1 MMRCPGCQLDNREGA
16 KFCKECGTKLERKC
30 PSCGYPCKSDSL
42 FCDEC
47 GYNFATPK
55 APLPVDYS
63 RPESYTPKFLADKI
77 LNTRSAVEGERKV
90 VTVLFADVANYT
102 AIAEKRDPE
111 EVHRIMD
118 GCFKILMDGIHRYE
132 GTINQFTGDGIMAI
146 FGAPIAHENHAQRA
160 CYAALSIQRAIED
173 YGEKVRADSGLEFKM
188 RFGINSGLV
197 MVGAIGN
204 DLRMDYT
211 ADGDTTNLASRLE
224 SIAKPGSVV
233 VSESTYR
240 LIKAYFR
247 LEALGPVTL
256 KGKEEPQN
264 AYLLID
270 STSVKTR
277 FEEAVSKGL
286 VRFVGRKN
294 SMATLRSIWNRANE
308 GLGQVMGI
316 MGEPGVGKSRLMLEF
331 KRSLAEDD
339 IHFLEGRCLPH
350 GDSIAYL
357 PFLDIL
363 KAHFSI
369 KEGQDD
375 SDSTKNIKEKIT
387 FMDKKASPFMI
398 SAFQQLLSL
407 RIDDESW
414 HPIEPKQKRYH
425 MFETLK
431 SLFIGMSEEK
441 PLIIVVDDLQWMD
454 RTSEEFLSYFIDSIS
469 QTPILLML
477 LYRPEYTHPWE
488 KKSHYSKIGLGQLT
502 RKSSVELI
510 SAVLEEGAVEDEL
523 EQLILR
529 QSAGNPLFIEELIYS
544 LLENHVIEKKNGRFV
559 LVHRLDSINVP
570 DTIHGIV
577 AARIDKLDDTL
588 KRIMQTASVIG
599 HDFGYRILQTITGMG
614 EELKSRLDKLQSLEL
629 IYEKKLFP
637 ELEYTFKHAL
647 IQEVAYSSLLLKRRM
662 ELHAN
667 IGLSLEFLY
676 ADRLDEFYEILA
688 YHFSSGEH
696 FAKAYQYL
704 KLSGKKAES
713 NFSHL
718 EAFHFFEKALR
729 TSDKLAKQDGADS
742 EKLEIYNLMR
752 RPIAMLGYPKD
763 SLRILTEGVE
773 IAKALGDQKSL
784 SRFHNDISVLYT
796 ARGDSLSSIAHSE
809 KSFHEAAK
817 IEDIEIMA
825 PLALPLCYAYVTSCK
840 YDKLIDVSSKM
851 AELIERL
858 GRESDS
864 FNTIFNLYS
873 FLLGLC
879 GMGLGMRGDFR
890 KAKMVSEKGLNHAIQ
905 FGHKM
910 TLAFNELQYANLFV
924 FQGDGQTPIPHCRNS
939 IKYSEDIGWLTI
951 SSQAWTVL
959 GYSHYLLGEL
969 DRAREFVS
977 KGLKSQ
983 EDSGIEAMLSLH
995 YWIFAMVLFGQG
1007 DLEDA
1012 LQCAEK
1018 ALELSIKNK
1027 ERRYEGLSKIWI
1039 GKILG
1044 SKEKAQYREG
1054 EQLILE
1060 GYDILKEL
1068 CVRPAMAQGH
1078 FHLGELYRNSGEDLK
1093 AVEEFRKA
1101 KAMFEEMEMDYWTAK
1116 AQEALKGL

>member
-1 MMRCPGCQLDNREGA
+1 MRCPGCQLDNREGA

-30 PSCGYPCKSDSL
+30 PSCGYRFESDAL

-47 GYNFATPK
+47 GYNFATPR
-55 APLPVDYS
+55 APLRVDYS

-111 EVHRIMD
+111 EVHQIMD

-173 YGEKVRADSGLEFKM
+173 YGDKLRAGCGLEFKM

-224 SIAKPGSVV
+224 SIAEPGSIL
-233 VSESTYR
+233 VSENTYR
-240 LIKAYFR
+240 LIRAYFK
-247 LEALGPVTL
+247 LKALGPVTL

-264 AYLLID
+264 AYLLLD

-294 SMATLRSIWNRANE
+294 SMATLRSIWNRAT
-308 GLGQVMGI
+308 GGFGQVLGI

-331 KRSLAEDD
+331 KRSLADDD
-339 IHFLEGRCLPH
+339 IHFLEGGCLPH

-357 PFLDIL
+357 PFVNIL
-363 KAHFSI
+363 KSHFSI
-369 KEGQDD
+369 KERQDD
-375 SDSTKNIKEKIT
+375 SDSTKNIKEKTT
-387 FMDKKASPFMI
+387 FMDKKTSPFML

-407 RIDDESW
+407 KTDDESW
-414 HPIEPKQKRYH
+414 HAIEPKQRRYH
-425 MFETLK
+425 IFETLK
-431 SLFIGMSEEK
+431 CLFIRMSQEK

-454 RTSEEFLSYFIDSIS
+454 KTSEEFLSYFIDSVS
-469 QTPILLML
+469 QNPILLVL
-477 LYRPEYTHPWE
+477 LYRPEYSHPWE
-488 KKSHYSKIGLGQLT
+488 KKSHYCKIGMGQLT
-502 RKSSVELI
+502 KKSSLELI
-510 SAVLEEGAVEDEL
+510 SAILEEGAAEDEL

-529 QSAGNPLFIEELIYS
+529 QSAGNPLFIQELIHS
-544 LLENHVIEKKNGRFV
+544 LQENHVIEKKNGRFT
-559 LVHRLDSINVP
+559 LVRRFDSIHVP
-570 DTIHGIV
+570 DTIQGIV

-588 KRIMQTASVIG
+588 KRILQTASVFG
-599 HDFGYRILQTITGMG
+599 FDFGYRLLQTITGMG
-614 EELKSRLDKLQSLEL
+614 EELKSCLDKLQSIEL

-647 IQEVAYSSLLLKRRM
+647 IQEVAYNSLLVKRRM
-662 ELHAN
+662 ELHVK
-667 IGLSLEFLY
+667 IGLALEFLY
-676 ADRLDEFYEILA
+676 ADKLDESYETLA
-688 YHFSSGEH
+688 YHFSVGEEYP
-696 FAKAYQYL
+696 KAYQYL

-729 TSDKLAKQDGADS
+729 TFDRVLRKEGGDA

-752 RPIAMLGYPKD
+752 HPIAMSGYPKD

-784 SRFHNDISVLYT
+784 SRFHNDISLLYT

-809 KSFHEAAK
+809 KGFHEAAK

-825 PLALPLCYAYVTSCK
+825 PLALSLCYAYVASCK
-840 YDKLIDVSSKM
+840 YDKLIDVSSKV
-851 AELIERL
+851 AEVIERT

-864 FNTIFNLYS
+864 FNMPLHLYS
-873 FLLGLC
+873 FALALC
-879 GMGLGMRGDFR
+879 GMAMGMRGDFE
-890 KAKMVSEKGLNHAIQ
+890 KATTVSEKGLNHAVQ
-905 FGHKM
+905 SGNKM
-910 TLAFNELQYANLFV
+910 TLAFNELQCANVLV
-924 FQGDGQTPIPHCRNS
+924 LKGDGKNAITHCQNS
-939 IKYSEDIGWLTI
+939 IEYSKDIGWVTI
-951 SSQAWTVL
+951 LSQAWTIL

-969 DRAREFVS
+969 DRAHEFVG
-977 KGLKSQ
+977 KGLRIQ
-983 EDSGIEAMLSLH
+983 ENSYIEAMLSLH
-995 YWIFAMVLFGQG
+995 YWVLAMVLFDQG
-1007 DLEDA
+1007 DLEEA
-1012 LQCAEK
+1012 LRSSEK
-1018 ALELSIKNK
+1018 ALELSSKNN
-1027 ERRYEGLSKIWI
+1027 ERRYEGLSRIWI
-1039 GKILG
+1039 GRILG
-1044 SKEKAQYREG
+1044 SKKKALYREG
-1054 EQLILE
+1054 EQFILE
-1060 GYDILKEL
+1060 GYQILKEL
-1068 CVRPAMAQGH
+1068 RVRPAMAQGH
-1078 FHLGELYRNSGEDLK
+1078 FHFGELYKNSGDGFK
-1093 AVEEFRKA
+1093 AVEHLDKA
-1101 KAMFEEMEMDYWTAK
+1101 KSMFKEMEMDYWTAK
-1116 AQEALKGL
+1116 SLEALKGL

>member
-1 MMRCPGCQLDNREGA
+1 MMKCPGCQFDNRESA
-16 KFCKECGTKLERKC
+16 KFCRECGIKLEHKC

-111 EVHRIMD
+111 EVHQIMD

-132 GTINQFTGDGIMAI
+132 GSINQFTGDGIMAI
-146 FGAPIAHENHAQRA
+146 FGAPIAHENHAQHA

-173 YGEKVRADSGLEFKM
+173 YGDKLRADSGLEFKM

-211 ADGDTTNLASRLE
+211 ADGDTTNLASRLQ
-224 SIAKPGSVV
+224 SIAEPGSVL
-233 VSESTYR
+233 VSENTYR

-264 AYLLID
+264 AYVLID

-286 VRFVGRKN
+286 VRFVGRRN
-294 SMATLRSIWNRANE
+294 SMAALRSIWNRATE
-308 GLGQVMGI
+308 GYGQVLGI

-331 KRSLAEDD
+331 KRSLADDD

-363 KAHFSI
+363 KSLFSI

-375 SDSTKNIKEKIT
+375 SDSTKNITEKIT
-387 FMDKKASPFMI
+387 FMDKKTSPFML

-407 RIDDESW
+407 KTDDESW
-414 HPIEPKQKRYH
+414 HQIEAKQRRFH
-425 MFETLK
+425 IFETLK
-431 SLFIGMSEEK
+431 WLFIRMSEEK
-441 PLIIVVDDLQWMD
+441 PLIVVVDDLQWMD
-454 RTSEEFLSYFIDSIS
+454 KTSEEFLTYFIDSIS
-469 QTPILLML
+469 QNPLLLVL
-477 LYRPEYTHPWE
+477 LCRPEYTHPWE
-488 KKSHYSKIGLGQLT
+488 KKSHYCKIGLGQLT
-502 RKSSVELI
+502 KKSSLELI
-510 SAVLEEGAVEDEL
+510 SAVLEEGAPEDEL

-544 LLENHVIEKKNGRFV
+544 LLENHVIEKKNGRIV
-559 LVHRLDSINVP
+559 LVRRFDSINIP
-570 DTIHGIV
+570 DTIHGMV

-588 KRIMQTASVIG
+588 KRITQAASVIG
-599 HDFGYRILQTITGMG
+599 HNFGYRILQTVTGMG
-614 EELKSRLDKLQSLEL
+614 EELKSCLDKLQNLEL

-676 ADRLDEFYEILA
+676 ADKLDEYYEILA
-688 YHFSSGEH
+688 YHFSVGEDYP
-696 FAKAYQYL
+696 KAYRYL
-704 KLSGKKAES
+704 KLSGKKTES
-713 NFSHL
+713 NFSHW
-718 EAFHFFEKALR
+718 EAFHFFEKALK
-729 TSDKLAKQDGADS
+729 TSGMLPKEEGVDA

-752 RPIAMLGYPKD
+752 RPIAMLGYPKG
-763 SLRILTEGVE
+763 SLKILTEGVE
-773 IAKALGDQKSL
+773 IAKALRDQESL
-784 SRFHNDISVLYT
+784 SRFHNDISLLYT
-796 ARGDSLSSIAHSE
+796 ARGDSLLSIAHSE

-817 IEDIEIMA
+817 IDDIEIMA
-825 PLALPLCYAYVTSCK
+825 PLALSLCYAYVTSCK
-840 YDKLIDVSSKM
+840 YDKLIDVSSKV
-851 AELIERL
+851 AEVIERA
-858 GRESDS
+858 GRESDF
-864 FNTIFNLYS
+864 FNTPFHLYS
-873 FLLGLC
+873 FVLGLC
-879 GMGLGMRGDFR
+879 GMAMGMRGDF
-890 KAKMVSEKGLNHAIQ
+890 KSGKMVSEKGLDHAVQ
-905 FGHKM
+905 SGHKM
-910 TLAFNELQYANLFV
+910 TLAFNELQCANVLV
-924 FQGDGQTPIPHCRNS
+924 MKGDGKNAIAHCQKS
-939 IKYSEDIGWLTI
+939 IEYSEDIQWRTI
-951 SSQAWTVL
+951 LSQAWTIL
-959 GYSHYLLGEL
+959 GYSNYLLGEL
-969 DRAREFVS
+969 DRAREFVG
-977 KGLKSQ
+977 KGLRIQ
-983 EDSGIEAMLSLH
+983 EDSYIEAMLSLH
-995 YWIFAMVLFGQG
+995 YWVLAMVLFDQG
-1007 DLEDA
+1007 DLEEA
-1012 LQCAEK
+1012 LRSSEK
-1018 ALELSIKNK
+1018 ALELSLKNN
-1027 ERRYEGLSKIWI
+1027 ERRYEGLSRIWI
-1039 GKILG
+1039 GRILG
-1044 SKEKAQYREG
+1044 SKKEARYREG
-1054 EQLILE
+1054 EQFILE
-1060 GYDILKEL
+1060 GYQILKEL
-1068 CVRPAMAQGH
+1068 DVRPAMAQGH
-1078 FHLGELYRNSGEDLK
+1078 FHFGELYKNSGDGFK
-1093 AVEEFRKA
+1093 AVDHLNKA
-1101 KAMFEEMEMDYWTAK
+1101 KSMFEEMEMDYWTARS
-1116 AQEALKGL
+1116 QEALKGL

>member
-1 MMRCPGCQLDNREGA
+1 MRCPGCQLHNREGA

-30 PSCGYPCKSDSL
+30 PSCGYLFESDAL

-47 GYNFATPK
+47 GYYFATPK
-55 APLPVDYS
+55 VPLRVDYS
-63 RPESYTPKFLADKI
+63 RPESYTPKFLADII

-111 EVHRIMD
+111 EVHQIMD
-118 GCFKILMDGIHRYE
+118 GCFKILMDGIHRFE
-132 GTINQFTGDGIMAI
+132 GTVNQFTGDGIMAI
-146 FGAPIAHENHAQRA
+146 FGAPIAHENHAQRT

-173 YGEKVRADSGLEFKM
+173 YADKLRADCGLEFKM

-211 ADGDTTNLASRLE
+211 ADGDTTNLASRLQ
-224 SIAKPGSVV
+224 SIAEPGSVL
-233 VSESTYR
+233 VSENTYR
-240 LIKAYFR
+240 LIKAYFK
-247 LEALGPVTL
+247 LKAFGPVTL

-294 SMATLRSIWNRANE
+294 SMATLRSIWNRATD
-308 GLGQVMGI
+308 GFGQVLGI

-331 KRSLAEDD
+331 KRSLADED

-350 GDSIAYL
+350 GGSIAYL

-363 KAHFSI
+363 KSLFSI

-387 FMDKKASPFMI
+387 FMDKIFSPFML

-407 RIDDESW
+407 KTDDESW
-414 HPIEPKQKRYH
+414 HALEPKNRRYH
-425 MFETLK
+425 IFETLK
-431 SLFIGMSEEK
+431 CLFIRMSQEK
-441 PLIIVVDDLQWMD
+441 PLIILVDDLQWMD
-454 RTSEEFLSYFIDSIS
+454 KTSEEFLSYFIDSIS
-469 QTPILLML
+469 QNPILLVL
-477 LYRPEYTHPWE
+477 LYRPEYSQPWE
-488 KKSHYSKIGLGQLT
+488 KKSYYCKIGLGQLT
-502 RKSSVELI
+502 EKSSLELI
-510 SAVLEEGAVEDEL
+510 SAVLEEDAAEVEL

-529 QSAGNPLFIEELIYS
+529 QSAGNPLFIEELIHS
-544 LLENHVIEKKNGRFV
+544 LRENHLIEKKNGRFA
-559 LVHRLDSINVP
+559 LVGRFDIVHIP

-577 AARIDKLDDTL
+577 ASRIDKLDDTL
-588 KRIMQTASVIG
+588 KRITQAASVIG
-599 HDFGYRILQTITGMG
+599 HNFGYRLLRTITGMG
-614 EELKSRLDKLQSLEL
+614 EEMKSYLDKLQSIEL

-637 ELEYTFKHAL
+637 ELEYTFKHSL

-662 ELHAN
+662 GLHVK
-667 IGLSLEFLY
+667 IGLALEFLY
-676 ADRLDEFYEILA
+676 ADKLDEFYEILA
-688 YHFSSGEH
+688 YHFSVGEEYS
-696 FAKAYQYL
+696 KAYQYL

-713 NFSHL
+713 NYSHL
-718 EAFHFFEKALR
+718 AAFQYFEKALR
-729 TSDKLAKQDGADS
+729 TFDRVQKKGGGDA
-742 EKLEIYNLMR
+742 EKLEIYNLMK

-763 SLRILTEGVE
+763 SLRILSEGVE

-784 SRFHNDISVLYT
+784 SRFHNDISLLYT
-796 ARGDSLSSIAHSE
+796 ARGDSLLSIAHSE

-817 IEDIEIMA
+817 IEDVEIMA

-840 YDKLIDVSSKM
+840 YDKLTDVSSKM

-864 FNTIFNLYS
+864 FNTPFNLYS

-879 GMGLGMRGDFR
+879 GMGMGMRGDFT
-890 KAKMVSEKGLNHAIQ
+890 KAKRVSEKGLNHAIQ
-905 FGHKM
+905 VGHKM

-924 FQGDGQTPIPHCRNS
+924 FQGDGKTPIPHCQNS
-939 IKYSEDIGWLTI
+939 IKYSEGIGWLTI

-983 EDSGIEAMLSLH
+983 EASGIEAMLSLH
-995 YWIFAMVLFGQG
+995 YWIFAMVLFDQG
-1007 DLEDA
+1007 DLEGA
-1012 LQCAEK
+1012 LRSSEK
-1018 ALELSIKNK
+1018 ALELSLYNN

-1039 GKILG
+1039 GKIVG
-1044 SKEKAQYREG
+1044 SREKGQYQEG

-1078 FHLGELYRNSGEDLK
+1078 FHLGELYKNSGEGIK
-1093 AVEEFRKA
+1093 AVEELRKA
-1101 KAMFEEMEMDYWTAK
+1101 KSMFEEMEMDYWTVK
-1116 AQEALKGL
+1116 CQEAWKGL